1 MRRLGRLESFLAAA
15 VVLAVLLALG
25 AEAALARPWAWLGVR
40 IRDLSEQEMDEIA
53 KRHGIREGFGVVIVE
68 VLEGA
73 PAARAGVKSGD
84 IVVAL
89 GERPVTETRM
99 LQRLIARASTESDT
113 RLTVLRPEG
122 RRQVAVRLAAM
133 PPDVM
138 GDRVAAEFGFVLRDP
153 QAPAGAP
160 GRLGPAD
167 GSPTV
172 AAVLQGSPAAQAGMQ
187 VGDVLVEVGDRPVVT
202 REAVRESLAE
212 TALDR
217 PLRLGVRR
225 GDQRLSL
232 TLVAP

>member
-1 MRRLGRLESFLAAA
+1 
-15 VVLAVLLALG
+15 
-25 AEAALARPWAWLGVR
+25 
-40 IRDLSEQEMDEIA
+40 
-53 KRHGIREGFGVVIVE
+53 VIVE

-153 QAPAGAP
+153 QARDPQAPASAP